1 MRKTIMK
8 ESKTATLCKAAAA
21 LAVAAGTLTMG
32 SAEASAQE
40 ILLTGPLA
48 GAPAVRKL
56 RLYRDKRWEVGP
68 NISFTLLDEY
78 TRTMLVGA
86 RVNYNF
92 TDWLAAGVM
101 GQYGV
106 LFIDTH
112 LTNETQNVNKE
123 RRANPLEPENARNL
137 KITKAN
143 LGPDFGNQIG
153 HIQYIIAPQLTL
165 VPFRGKIALFEG
177 IYLDTDLYFFGGP
190 AFVGLQERGNCGAPG
205 EILCTED
212 ASFERQGRLAIT
224 GTFGIGLSI
233 YTNKWNSFQVEWRA
247 VPFSWNTSGF
257 STRQDGAV
265 ADSIVNEDDQ
275 SFKFNQTI
283 TLTYNFFFPME
294 YRVSE

>member
-32 SAEASAQE
+32 TGEASAQE

-56 RLYRDKRWEVGP
+56 RLYRDKRWEIGP

-78 TRTMLVGA
+78 TRTILFGA
-86 RVNYNF
+86 RINYNF
-92 TDWLAAGVM
+92 NDWLAAGVF
-101 GQYGV
+101 GQYGLV
-106 LFIDTH
+106 FLDTD
-112 LTNETQNVNKE
+112 LTKETQKVNQE
-123 RRANPLEPENARNL
+123 RRDNPAENRTNL

-143 LGPDFGNQIG
+143 LGPDFSKQLG
-153 HIQYIIAPQLTL
+153 HIQYIIAPQVTA

-205 EILCTED
+205 EIKCTQN
-212 ASFERQGRLAIT
+212 ASFNREGRLAIT

-233 YTNKWNSFQVEWRA
+233 YTNKWNSFQIEWRA
-247 VPFSWNTSGF
+247 IPFSWNTSGF
-257 STRQDGAV
+257 SIRQEGAV
-265 ADSIVNEDDQ
+265 ADSVVNEDDRQ
-275 SFKFNQTI
+275 FKFNQTI
-283 TLTYNFFFPME
+283 TLSYNFFFPME